1 MGIPTL
7 NPEPKTLKAL
17 QFPLFPEEGARFEDP
32 AVQVQSSD
40 CHIIAETPGRVMWS
54 LEFGL
59 LLGVAFR
66 AWALRCRD
74 LGLGV

>member
-40 CHIIAETPGRVMWS
+40 CHIIAETPGELCGVWS
-54 LEFGL
+54 LGFCW
-59 LLGVAFR
+59 
-66 AWALRCRD
+66 AWL
-74 LGLGV
+74 LGLGH